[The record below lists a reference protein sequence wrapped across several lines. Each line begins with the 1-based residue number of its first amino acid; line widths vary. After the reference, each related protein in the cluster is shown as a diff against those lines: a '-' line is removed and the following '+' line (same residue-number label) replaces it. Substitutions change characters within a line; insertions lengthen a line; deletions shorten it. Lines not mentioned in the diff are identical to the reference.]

1 MLLARGKGE
10 DWEALATA
18 ALISPAPGFWP
29 MWRRAGWLRK
39 REEGRPPPWP
49 PEAPSMTLLPPS
61 RLERGSWPPLAA
73 RAERGEKR
81 LKTLKFDSK
90 RAEMLLFIFNKSD
103 KNIKTKRNQVRVCHH
118 HLRTVH
124 VMCDQRTQQKMVIK
138 YNPTQGTA
146 TGNTSGLLSWKH
158 ADDWPWLVFHM
169 GLPLCRWGPRK
180 SAI

>member
-1 MLLARGKGE
+1 MLLAKGKGE

-73 RAERGEKR
+73 RAEREKQQQKR
-81 LKTLKFDSK
+81 LNMFKFVSKTAAVF
-90 RAEMLLFIFNKSD
+90 LFIFNRSD
-103 KNIKTKRNQVRVCHH
+103 KNIKGKHNQV
-118 HLRTVH
+118 
-124 VMCDQRTQQKMVIK
+124 
-138 YNPTQGTA
+138 
-146 TGNTSGLLSWKH
+146 
-158 ADDWPWLVFHM
+158 
-169 GLPLCRWGPRK
+169 
-180 SAI
+180 

>member
-1 MLLARGKGE
+1 MLLAEGKGD

-73 RAERGEKR
+73 RAEREKQDR
-81 LKTLKFDSK
+81 SVFSFRKTGKCRKGNSQELVVIPEHAQRS
-90 RAEMLLFIFNKSD
+90 
-103 KNIKTKRNQVRVCHH
+103 
-118 HLRTVH
+118 VH
-124 VMCDQRTQQKMVIK
+124 VRCDERKGLKMGK
-138 YNPTQGTA
+138 N
-146 TGNTSGLLSWKH
+146 
-158 ADDWPWLVFHM
+158 
-169 GLPLCRWGPRK
+169 
-180 SAI
+180 

>member
-1 MLLARGKGE
+1 MLLAKGKGE

-73 RAERGEKR
+73 RAERG
-81 LKTLKFDSK
+81 KT
-90 RAEMLLFIFNKSD
+90 NK
-103 KNIKTKRNQVRVCHH
+103 KKTEYV
-118 HLRTVH
+118 
-124 VMCDQRTQQKMVIK
+124 
-138 YNPTQGTA
+138 
-146 TGNTSGLLSWKH
+146 
-158 ADDWPWLVFHM
+158 
-169 GLPLCRWGPRK
+169 
-180 SAI
+180 